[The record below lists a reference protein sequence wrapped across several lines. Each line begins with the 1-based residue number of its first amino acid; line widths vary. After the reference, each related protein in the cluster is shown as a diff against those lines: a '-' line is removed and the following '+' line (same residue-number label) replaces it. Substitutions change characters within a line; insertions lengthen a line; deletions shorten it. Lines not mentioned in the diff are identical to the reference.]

1 MQTITRRRLLRSAVR
16 STALIPFFPVRV
28 TELIAAGWQQKPDP
42 LAERRAQIGSAPIE
56 TTKLAENLVMLSGPG
71 GNVIVL
77 NGPDGKLVVDSFV
90 LPAWP
95 KLKQSLDGM
104 GTAPIKTLIDT
115 HWHFDHADNNENF
128 RKAGAAIVAHVN
140 TKKRLSEA
148 HDLLGMHF
156 APAPVDGLPT
166 QTFADVHRL
175 QMNGE
180 AIEVGYIP
188 PAHTDTDVYIRFSRA
203 NALHLGDVFFNG
215 VYPFIDASTGGSIDG
230 QIAGATL
237 ALKLSDSATKIVP
250 GHRSGGRHGCA
261 DEVPRHDG
269 DGPRSGT
276 EAQDRRPHAG
286 GGGCRQADRRSGRY
300 VGQGIHAAGRLRHD
314 RVQHASVARCRPAA
328 DTPGS
333 GRSFRQWSILGS
345 PAPRGCQVTGHDR
358 RDHFALPHHG
368 AAGRRRHGGRLP
380 GRGCPVEADR
390 RAEVSPVG
398 SDPGS

>member
-180 AIEVGYIP
+180 AIDVGYIP

-215 VYPFIDASTGGSIDG
+215 VYPFIDVSTGGSIDG

-250 GHRSGGRHGCA
+250 GHGPVA
-261 DEVPRHDG
+261 DTVALTKYRDMMVTV
-269 DGPRSGT
+269 R
-276 EAQDRRPHAG
+276 
-286 GGGCRQADRRSGRY
+286 
-300 VGQGIHAAGRLRHD
+300 D
-314 RVQHASVARCRPAA
+314 RVQKLK
-328 DTPGS
+328 T
-333 GRSFRQWSILGS
+333 
-345 PAPRGCQVTGHDR
+345 
-358 RDHFALPHHG
+358 
-368 AAGRRRHGGRLP
+368 AGRTL
-380 GRGCPVEADR
+380 
-390 RAEVSPVG
+390 AEVVAGKPTADLDGTWAKGFMQPADFVTIVYNTLR
-398 SDPGS
+398 